1 MDSFLP
7 NYNDPIVSILLLL
20 GIIFIVSVLS
30 YAYSIWKQEQRAKE
44 LMGFLKNFDSKECT
58 LDTENMQF
66 DESMKKPLFLLA
78 IAYQKSGEYSKAI
91 SLYLYLLK
99 YTKDSSIL
107 NNLALAYFKAGFL
120 KRALDIYL
128 EIISKN
134 PRNIEVLYQLEFIY
148 EKLNDFENALDA
160 IDVLEAQ
167 GESVD
172 TLKVNLKYQEISKSF
187 ISIDEKF
194 AQIAKLVE
202 EKQSYAP
209 FLIRKLFKLNPKKA
223 WNYYKDEYFDILID
237 ILDKLKKE
245 NIDLDIISKNI
256 QLEQLFYINGSVDS
270 ISKTSKNYVLNILS
284 SSKKCGVNSGRLK
297 FLYLC
302 SKCKNSYPLP
312 FIRCPNC
319 HRVFSSQIEVSIGKK
334 REKTDY
340 SLQ

>member
-44 LMGFLKNFDSKECT
+44 LLGFLKNFDSKECT

-66 DESMKKPLFLLA
+66 DKSMKKPLFLLA

-99 YTKDSSIL
+99 HTKDSSIL
-107 NNLALAYFKAGFL
+107 NNLAMAYFKAGFL
-120 KRALDIYL
+120 QRALDIYL

-148 EKLNDFENALDA
+148 EKLNNFENALDA
-160 IDVLEAQ
+160 IEVLEAQ
-167 GESVD
+167 GESVEA
-172 TLKVNLKYQEISKSF
+172 LKVNLKYQKINKSF
-187 ISIDEKF
+187 ISNNEKF
-194 AQIAKLVE
+194 EQIAKLIE
-202 EKQSYAP
+202 NNNNYAP
-209 FLIRKLFKLNPKKA
+209 YLIRKLFKLNPKKA
-223 WNYYKDEYFDILID
+223 WSYYKDEYFDILID

-256 QLEQLFYINGSVDS
+256 QLEQLFYINGFIDSV
-270 ISKTSKNYVLNILS
+270 SKTSKNYVLNILS
-284 SSKKCGVNSGRLK
+284 SSKKCGVSSGRLK

-312 FIRCPNC
+312 FTRCPNC
-319 HRVFSSQIEVSIGKK
+319 HRVFSSQIEVSIGEKT
-334 REKTDY
+334 EKTDY